1 MVSAW
6 LRLFALR
13 PSCRPGTSEIPGHQ
27 QSQLAKRIAC
37 PEDAETRT
45 MINHLPCG
53 RANPLKLSPLPIA
66 GDDNPWNGTR
76 TAPLVA
82 SGTRTTRCTSKPSP
96 FAGHLA

>member
-1 MVSAW
+1 MVFAW
-6 LRLFALR
+6 LRLSALR

-27 QSQLAKRIAC
+27 QSQLAKRVAC
-37 PEDAETRT
+37 PEDGEMCT
-45 MINHLPCG
+45 MGNHLPCG
-53 RANPLKLSPLPIA
+53 RATPLKWPPLPIA
-66 GDDNPWNGTR
+66 DDGIPWNGTR